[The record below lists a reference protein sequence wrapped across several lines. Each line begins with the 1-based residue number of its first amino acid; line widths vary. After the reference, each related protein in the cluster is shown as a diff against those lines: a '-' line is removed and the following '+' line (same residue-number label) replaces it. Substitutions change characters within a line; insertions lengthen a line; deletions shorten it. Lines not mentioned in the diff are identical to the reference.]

1 MLVMQRSETGEPNA
15 RRRRLSDLNCTS
27 KCGDDRKYR
36 NFKVENAGRL
46 GKTGKSPLE
55 ELKTQLK
62 ELSDWGPDAVVAAV
76 AGYQRFLQ
84 LKVSAADHEAV
95 KVSPPPVID
104 FVWCTHMRY
113 VNNYNTYCFSLAGRT
128 IPYSSDSSLHS
139 ATTAAYS
146 EVFKEPAPDP
156 VWSFDPYE
164 YFKNPLASRYGIQ
177 TGITEVDSFYKL
189 VRSFGGI
196 RTLNPAEGGSRTVC
210 DEAVHSP
217 L

>member
-1 MLVMQRSETGEPNA
+1 MKFVLSRIRQRRQALMLVMQRSETGELNA

-27 KCGDDRKYR
+27 KCGDDTKYR

-104 FVWCTHMRY
+104 FVWHTHMRDG
-113 VNNYNTYCFSLAGRT
+113 NNYKGSFASVWQGEPSLTALT
-128 IPYSSDSSLHS
+128 LFCILQQQLHIQRCL
-139 ATTAAYS
+139 
-146 EVFKEPAPDP
+146 
-156 VWSFDPYE
+156 
-164 YFKNPLASRYGIQ
+164 KN
-177 TGITEVDSFYKL
+177 
-189 VRSFGGI
+189 
-196 RTLNPAEGGSRTVC
+196 
-210 DEAVHSP
+210 
-217 L
+217 